1 MTRSARQA
9 KRSALPDL
17 SLSGGVA
24 ALGAMVSRNPVL
36 VGGSTAFLVALFYV
50 SANALWYQ
58 PHAHTGAFFATRG
71 FSAPAG
77 MDAPREEEPETT
89 IRIERPE
96 LPEPAQALA
105 RPAGDPVIEQVQRIL
120 KGLDFYSGAVDGLAG
135 PNTTRAISDY
145 QRKVGLTPT
154 GRIDEQLL
162 GQLGATASIET
173 PPPTP
178 LARDMREAAVQA
190 GPATNN
196 HISSIQAGLRAFGNE
211 GMEVDGIFGART
223 KAALLEFQS
232 LFGLPETGEP
242 DEATYMKMKEIGLTN

>member
-1 MTRSARQA
+1 MARSARQV
-9 KRSALPDL
+9 KRSAHPDL

-71 FSAPAG
+71 FSMPIG
-77 MDAPREEEPETT
+77 IDDLRDDEPETT

-96 LPEPAQALA
+96 QPEQAPA
-105 RPAGDPVIEQVQRIL
+105 RPGDPVIEQVQRIL
-120 KGLDFYSGAVDGLAG
+120 KGLDFYAGAVDGLAG
-135 PNTTRAISDY
+135 PNTTKAITDY
-145 QRKVGLTPT
+145 QRKVGLTPN
-154 GRIDEQLL
+154 GKIDDQLL
-162 GQLGATASIET
+162 SQLGATASIEPVPA
-173 PPPTP
+173 PP
-178 LARDMREAAVQA
+178 ARHTEDAAVQTA
-190 GPATNN
+190 ATSNSR
-196 HISSIQAGLRAFGNE
+196 ISSIQAGLRAFGNE
-211 GMEVDGIFGART
+211 GMEIDGVVGART

-242 DEATYMKMKEIGLTN
+242 DEATYVKMKEIGLTN